1 MKMAWGLDMEKYLL
15 ELVLAARGGPSGKGL
30 KKKAWH
36 SLDDAMKAR
45 YDRDMQD
52 VQSLEMLS
60 ALESHITRVME
71 YTGDSCYACIE
82 RRTWN
87 FPTTAFKTAYKV
99 KKYLGLKTK
108 LYYDDYNTI
117 TINAKS
123 TAVCNMVKKLLNYG
137 VTAVGVGFK
146 SHFTSFSPSTQEQ
159 IQQASVLMKTV
170 AACKQVDKCFRVT
183 IWGYD
188 DNYL

>member
-45 YDRDMQD
+45 C
-52 VQSLEMLS
+52 
-60 ALESHITRVME
+60 AIA
-71 YTGDSCYACIE
+71 GDAECAREPYHQGIE

>member
-45 YDRDMQD
+45 YDRDMQ
-52 VQSLEMLS
+52 
-60 ALESHITRVME
+60 
-71 YTGDSCYACIE
+71 GIE